1 MDKEMMR
8 ALEADGEKLR
18 DLTGEDHGPMF
29 VADDLAE
36 RLRNCSWNNMDEWD
50 AVMRAAADR
59 IEALE
64 KAIREWST
72 AGNSTEA
79 AVAAINLRCALEAK

>member
-1 MDKEMMR
+1 MSDIVKRLYVLMLGDPDTC
-8 ALEADGEKLR
+8 AILQADIYNTLR
-18 DLTGEDHGPMF
+18 E
-29 VADDLAE
+29 
-36 RLRNCSWNNMDEWD
+36 
-50 AVMRAAADR
+50 AADR

>member
-1 MDKEMMR
+1 M
-8 ALEADGEKLR
+8 
-18 DLTGEDHGPMF
+18 T
-29 VADDLAE
+29 DDLVLW
-36 RLRNCSWNNMDEWD
+36 LRNEAAAWTNLTPRQDE
-50 AVMRAAADR
+50 MLRAAADR

-79 AVAAINLRCALEAK
+79 AVAAINVRRALEAK